1 MMDNFIE
8 QGVYNSYE
16 VICGYITVDQIIDE
30 CESKKNNDV
39 IDFPVFF
46 IEPGG
51 DYTNEDIDMMID
63 IFEQGEAYE
72 ECADLLKLK
81 TKK

>member
-8 QGVYNSYE
+8 QWVYNSYE
-16 VICGYITVDQIIDE
+16 VICGYRTVDQIIDE

-63 IFEQGEAYE
+63 IF
-72 ECADLLKLK
+72 
-81 TKK
+81 

>member
-16 VICGYITVDQIIDE
+16 VICGYRTVDQIIDE

-51 DYTNEDIDMMID
+51 DYTNEDIDMILA
-63 IFEQGEAYE
+63 FA
-72 ECADLLKLK
+72 
-81 TKK
+81 KKEMNN